1 MLWRHLLKLTP
12 VLTCDRKRCVV
23 LGHAACVCL
32 VDTAHGYLS
41 TVTTLTLFFRE
52 VLLLGRGMYSTI
64 DCLPPLTKPRTQP
77 PLHRQR

>member
-1 MLWRHLLKLTP
+1 MLWRHLLKLP

-52 VLLLGRGMYSTI
+52 VLLLLEGYFAPSTA
-64 DCLPPLTKPRTQP
+64 CRHLCGPRTQP